1 MTIIHYT
8 YNIIQEDIISDYI
21 VQIVSYQKRI
31 GLKVEVVTNLTDLKK
46 IINKERVDILHIH
59 GCWDYNAYICAKE
72 AKKK

>member
-59 GCWDYNAYICAKE
+59 GCWEIGRAHV
-72 AKKK
+72 